1 MAKVLVTG
9 GAGYIGCHLVQLLKD
24 SGHTPVVLDDLST
37 GHHEALGGVRLIE
50 ADFADSQVLN
60 QLLGD
65 ERFDAVAHL
74 AATSE
79 VGPSFE
85 NPAGYYANNFER
97 GLRLLEAVIRH
108 DVRGFLFSSSAA
120 VYGEPQRTP
129 IDEDH
134 PTIPTNPYGETKLAF
149 ERALHWYHQAY
160 GLRFA
165 SLRFFNAAGAHESGD
180 IGEDHSPESH
190 LIPRLLLTA
199 LHGGET
205 VPIFGDDYPT
215 RDGTC
220 IRDYIH
226 VEDLAAAH
234 LAALGALECDG
245 PNPGNIN
252 LGGQHGY
259 TVKEVIRTVEE
270 ITGCN
275 ISVSPAPRRAG
286 DPATLVASSERA
298 GRLLNW
304 KPTHGSLREIVASAW
319 RWHSGHPEGYQRRFD
334 ATPTAARL

>member
-9 GAGYIGCHLVQLLKD
+9 GAGYIGSHLVRLLRD
-24 SGHTPVVLDDLST
+24 RGHTPVVLDDLST
-37 GHHEALGGVRLIE
+37 GHREAVKGVRLIE
-50 ADFADSQVLN
+50 GDFADSKILDP
-60 QLLGD
+60 LLSA
-65 ERFDAVAHL
+65 EQFDAVAHL

-79 VGPSFE
+79 VGPSFK

-97 GLRLLEAVIRH
+97 GLRLLDSVLRHGIR
-108 DVRGFLFSSSAA
+108 RLLFSSSAA
-120 VYGEPQRTP
+120 VYGEPQQTP

-134 PTIPTNPYGETKLAF
+134 PTNPTNPYGETKLAF

-180 IGEDHSPESH
+180 IGEDHTPESH

-199 LHGGET
+199 LHDGET

-220 IRDYIH
+220 VRDYIH
-226 VEDLAAAH
+226 VEDLATAH
-234 LAALGALECDG
+234 LAALDALECDG

-252 LGGQHGY
+252 LGGQRGY

-270 ITGCN
+270 VTGCS
-275 ISVSPAPRRAG
+275 IAVSPAPRRAG
-286 DPATLVASSERA
+286 DPAKLVASSERA
-298 GRLLNW
+298 GQLLNW
-304 KPTHGSLREIVASAW
+304 KPTHGSLKEIVASAW
-319 RWHSGHPEGYQRRFD
+319 RWHSTHPKGYRRKCD
-334 ATPTAARL
+334 VTPIAAQS